1 MHSRATQQCNTSPY
15 VYAVYWLQTASS
27 AFLLAREYNSL
38 AERMLITCVMQ
49 HARIGYTNFNGVS
62 LLYIP
67 YTVALPWIYQLISQL
82 GGTSAWKP
90 EPCAVCIW
98 GPRGV
103 I

>member
-49 HARIGYTNFNGVS
+49 MRGSDTQTLMECPYCTFPILWLYHGFINESPNWEGPVHGS
-62 LLYIP
+62 LSP
-67 YTVALPWIYQLISQL
+67 VPF
-82 GGTSAWKP
+82 
-90 EPCAVCIW
+90 VW